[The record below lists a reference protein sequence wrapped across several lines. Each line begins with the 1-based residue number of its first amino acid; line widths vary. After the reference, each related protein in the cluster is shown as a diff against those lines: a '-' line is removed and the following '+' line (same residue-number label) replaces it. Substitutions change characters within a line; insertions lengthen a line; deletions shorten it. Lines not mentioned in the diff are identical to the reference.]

1 MRRVTTLAINTTHT
15 QLCVGEHEQA
25 VEMECDEIEYVLET
39 ETVIEGYR
47 KESR

>member
-1 MRRVTTLAINTTHT
+1 MSRQYYYYMERNR
-15 QLCVGEHEQA
+15 EREEQA
-25 VEMECDEIEYVLET
+25 VEMECDEIDYVLET

>member
-1 MRRVTTLAINTTHT
+1 MSRNYYYYMERNRDR
-15 QLCVGEHEQA
+15 EEQA
-25 VEMECDEIEYVLET
+25 VEMECDEIDYVLET

>member
-1 MRRVTTLAINTTHT
+1 MSRQYYYYMERNRDR
-15 QLCVGEHEQA
+15 EEQA

-47 KESR
+47 KGTRQ